1 MAEPSTD
8 TEVSETDAEV
18 GTELSRDLGLLE
30 ITMIGIGAMIG
41 AGVFALTGF
50 AAGIAGPALLLAFLF
65 NGIIALFT
73 GMSYAELGAAFPQAG
88 GAYNWVSEALP
99 SPYGFYT
106 GWVNWLAQAL
116 ACALYAVTFGSFL
129 ITLISGYTGLGG
141 EFVLFGF
148 FTPSIAEKVIAILV
162 IALFAYINYRGAGEA
177 GGAEVFVVVIKLIIL
192 GLFIVFGVLATFSSP
207 DWSAKFLSQ
216 PSFAPHGVAGILGAM
231 GFVIVAFEG
240 YDIIV
245 QSGEE
250 VKNPGHNIPRA
261 VIYSLLV
268 TIPIY
273 ILVGFAAIGGIDVT
287 QQLLDYA
294 NIAAP
299 SSAIPT
305 WELLGSLGE
314 LGIIRAAGQFVPYG
328 FLLLIIAGLAATVS
342 ALNATLFASSRI
354 AFSMSRDRLLPPGL
368 SEISTQTRSPSLAI
382 FFSAVLIA
390 VMAVTLPIET
400 VASAT
405 SVMFLLLFSMV
416 NVAAIV
422 MRRDKPDIDRP
433 FSIPYMPAIPLLG
446 IFFQLLILP
455 FLLVQQGL
463 SPGFGPASKGFVA
476 LVTVVIWFAFGALI
490 YTTYSS
496 EKEAELLEEETPTV
510 ATERATESRESQ
522 LVVPIANPENVDQ
535 LMRTAVDTARDRNA
549 EIHVISV
556 VTVAPQTPLDRGR
569 QYVDER
575 REIIGRAISVADE
588 ADVPAKGTV
597 RIGHDAVNAILNTIE
612 QEDAEAVLV
621 GWRGQ
626 QRRRRDVVL
635 GDNID
640 RIVTDARCDVLVERM
655 GETGK
660 IESILLPT
668 AGGPHAEYAAEIA
681 GAIARANNARI
692 ELVYVLGTDADEDD
706 REDAEELFTPAIE
719 AIGTHEKIDH
729 HLLDGDD
736 IVETIGEQTG
746 DHDLT
751 IVGATR
757 EGFLQQV
764 VFGAI
769 PEEIAQR
776 AENTVIMAK
785 RNLPL
790 ISVFSRWLRSNRP

>member
-1 MAEPSTD
+1 MGEPS
-8 TEVSETDAEV
+8 TDAEV
-18 GTELSRDLGLLE
+18 GTELSRNLGLLE

-50 AAGIAGPALLLAFLF
+50 AAGIAGPALLLAFLV
-65 NGIIALFT
+65 NGIIALLT
-73 GMSYAELGAAFPQAG
+73 AMSYAELGAAFPQAG
-88 GAYNWVSEALP
+88 GAYNWVTEALP

-106 GWVNWLAQAL
+106 GWVNWLTQAL

-129 ITLISGYTGLGG
+129 ITLITAYSGLSE

-148 FTPSIAEKVIAILV
+148 LTPIIAEKAVAMIV
-162 IALFAYINYRGAGEA
+162 IALFAYINYRGAEEA
-177 GGAEVFVVVIKLIIL
+177 GGAEVLVVVLKLIIL
-192 GLFIVFGVLATFSSP
+192 GLFIVFGILATFSTP
-207 DWSAKFLSQ
+207 DWPSKFLSS
-216 PSFAPHGVAGILGAM
+216 PSFFPTGIPGILGAM
-231 GFVIVAFEG
+231 GFTYVAFEG

-250 VKNPGHNIPRA
+250 VKNPGENIPKSIFYA
-261 VIYSLLV
+261 LLA

-273 ILVGFAAIGGIDVT
+273 ILVGFAAIGGVTVT
-287 QQLLDYA
+287 QRLLDLA
-294 NIAAP
+294 NIAVPP
-299 SSAIPT
+299 STVPT
-305 WELLGSLGE
+305 WKLLGNLGE
-314 LGIIRAAGQFVPYG
+314 LGIIRAASQFVPYG

-368 SEISTQTRSPSLAI
+368 SEISERTRSPSQAI

-390 VMAVTLPIET
+390 VMAVALPIES

-422 MRRDKPDIDRP
+422 MRRDQPDIDRP
-433 FSIPYMPAIPLLG
+433 FSLPYMPTIPLLG
-446 IFFQLLILP
+446 IVFQLLLLP

-463 SPGFGPASKGFVA
+463 APGFGSQSQGFIA
-476 LVTVVIWFAFGALI
+476 LVTVVVWFAFGALV

-496 EKEAELLEEETPTV
+496 EKEEEMLEEETPTV
-510 ATERATESRESQ
+510 VTERPTKSRESQ
-522 LVVPIANPENVDQ
+522 LVVPIANPENAGQ
-535 LMRTAVDTARDRNA
+535 LMRTAIDVARARNA

-556 VTVAPQTPLDRGR
+556 VTVAPQTPLDHGR

-575 REIIGRAISVADE
+575 REILGQAISVADE
-588 ADVPAKGTV
+588 ADVPVKGTV

-635 GDNID
+635 GDKID

-655 GETGK
+655 GGTGD

-668 AGGPHAEYAAEIA
+668 AGGPHAEYAAEVA
-681 GAIARANNARI
+681 GAIARANNARV
-692 ELVYVLGTDADEDD
+692 ELVYVLGADADEDA
-706 REDAEELFTPAIE
+706 REDAEELFTSAVE
-719 AIGTHEKIDH
+719 AVGEHEKIDQQ
-729 HLLDGDD
+729 LLNGDD
-736 IVETIGEQTG
+736 IVATIVEQTG

-757 EGFLQQV
+757 EGLLQQV

-776 AENTVIMAK
+776 AESTVIMAK

-790 ISVFSRWLRSNRP
+790 ISVFSRWLRSHRP